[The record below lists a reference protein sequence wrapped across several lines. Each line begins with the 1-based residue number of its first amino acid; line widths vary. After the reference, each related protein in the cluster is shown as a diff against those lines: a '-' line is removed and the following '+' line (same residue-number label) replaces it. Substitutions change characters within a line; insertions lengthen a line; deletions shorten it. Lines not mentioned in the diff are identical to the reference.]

1 MTKPVTDG
9 QVHYDTDYYE
19 VMGDKVVKKGWL
31 GRPADG
37 LGYGIAVA
45 LVVFGVLAGLLVSG

>member
-1 MTKPVTDG
+1 MTQG

-19 VMGDKVVKKGWL
+19 VKGDKVVKKGWL
-31 GRPADG
+31 DRPADG

-45 LVVFGVLAGLLVSG
+45 LVVFGALAGFLVAVR